1 MSALDHLSSTVRSHL
16 ETLQSLSPYGLLVV
30 APPGQEPLYCWW
42 GDRQLSLAATSRLAY
57 GINADMD
64 DYDAEGEEDQSDEA
78 QFDLFKPAAPQL
90 GQYL

>member
-1 MSALDHLSSTVRSHL
+1 MSALDRFSLTVRTHL
-16 ETLQSLSPYGLLVV
+16 ENLRSLSPYGVLAV

-57 GINADMD
+57 GINVEMD
-64 DYDAEGEEDQSDEA
+64 EDEDDGEDDDQL
-78 QFDLFKPAAPQL
+78 DLFKPLEPSY